1 MNMTDYELEFEHPYG
16 KMMEYEI
23 KLSVLMQFELL
34 NC

>member
-1 MNMTDYELEFEHPYG
+1 MNMTDYKLEHPYG

-23 KLSVLMQFELL
+23 KLSALMQFELL